1 MLAGVL
7 LTWGMIGMILV
18 CRCTGQRRQ
27 PISDWS
33 EMVLDA

>member
-7 LTWGMIGMILV
+7 LTWGMMGMILV
-18 CRCTGQRRQ
+18 CLCIGQRRL

-33 EMVLDA
+33 ELVLDA